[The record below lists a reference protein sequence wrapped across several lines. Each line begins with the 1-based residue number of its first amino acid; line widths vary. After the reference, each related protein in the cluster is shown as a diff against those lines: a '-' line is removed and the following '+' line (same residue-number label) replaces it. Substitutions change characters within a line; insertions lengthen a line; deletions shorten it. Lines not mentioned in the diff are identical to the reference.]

1 MYLIN
6 RLFIA
11 AILLSGWFVFIV
23 INRGFFSSKISAM
36 PQNNL
41 NNLGNSPAPT
51 IDRNLGNTDIEDDSL
66 QHQIRSELY
75 NTISPGM
82 TYDEVSS
89 IIGWKGVLIYES
101 KVNNGGKITRMQV
114 YQWNYNDFY
123 PNNTLSDNSETGLR
137 NLYKNFTLEFQNN
150 ILIDRTFTNSKP

>member
-36 PQNNL
+36 PQNNI
-41 NNLGNSPAPT
+41 NLGNSPPT
-51 IDRNLGNTDIEDDSL
+51 SDRNLSIEDRDSL
-66 QHQIRSELY
+66 HHQIRSELY
-75 NTISPGM
+75 SSISPGM
-82 TYDEVSS
+82 TYEEVSS

-101 KVNNGGKITRMQV
+101 EVNNGGKAVRTKV
-114 YQWNYNDFY
+114 YQWNYEDLNPNDTFS
-123 PNNTLSDNSETGLR
+123 NNSDREWSYLYQ
-137 NLYKNFTLEFQNN
+137 NLTLEFQDN
-150 ILIDRTFTNSKP
+150 ILIDNTVHNTEL